1 MFDNNSIEL
10 STISDEEVEKVNINK
25 LNAYHHDNPPI
36 DLIITI
42 IAVDTRPS
50 WKIKNRHRKR
60 SKLNFPPNL
69 HTKSKNLPWIN
80 PKPRGTLNENDIEW
94 IEKKDSRSGILRMS
108 KIERPKKSSYK
119 GGKKTI
125 ILLYPRNM

>member
-1 MFDNNSIEL
+1 
-10 STISDEEVEKVNINK
+10 
-25 LNAYHHDNPPI
+25 
-36 DLIITI
+36 
-42 IAVDTRPS
+42 
-50 WKIKNRHRKR
+50 
-60 SKLNFPPNL
+60 L